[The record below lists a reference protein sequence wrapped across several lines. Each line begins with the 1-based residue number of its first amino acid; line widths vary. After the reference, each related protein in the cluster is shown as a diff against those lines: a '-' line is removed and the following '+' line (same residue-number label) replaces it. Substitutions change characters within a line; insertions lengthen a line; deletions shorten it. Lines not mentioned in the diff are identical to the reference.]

1 MVLYLKKIIKEKEMK
16 NSLMLKE
23 TVILYCEDDISLRD
37 ITANILKQFVKKL
50 YLADNG
56 ADGLKIFEEHKD
68 EIEIIITDINM
79 PKMNGLEMV
88 KEIKKINQ
96 NIPIIITTAFS
107 DSSYLIEAINIGI
120 DKYVLKPIDIKNLL
134 NAMDKSLL
142 FHELQDLYK
151 DSLTHLPN
159 RNKIVTDEKLF
170 DKMSL
175 ILIDI
180 DDFSILNELYGD
192 KNGDKIL
199 VAFSQKIKEFFKE
212 DFNIYRVGADQFA
225 VIDKDLKYSVK
236 DLKNMCENLIKNV
249 NDNGILID
257 NDTQILFSITI
268 AIAQTNDKKTY
279 EAALRALNYAKQ
291 KFIQLMVYD
300 PKLHDT
306 HKDYEFNMQWIKKL
320 RSGLNDGHF
329 KAFFQ
334 PIVDTKTKKPF
345 KYEALIR
352 YIDDNGEVVSP
363 GVFLPI
369 AKKAKLFSGII
380 KVMVKECF
388 NFVKEKKKNVSINLS
403 FEDLRNPDTLE
414 YILEQLENHK
424 DYAKYISFELLET
437 EEIKDFALVR
447 DFIDKA
453 HLYGCKIGVDDFG
466 AGYSNFNMLEELNVD
481 FIKID
486 GSLIKKIDIDE
497 NQEIIVDTIVS
508 FSKKTGI
515 KTVAEFVSSET
526 IFEKIASLGIDLA
539 QGFYFGKPIPE
550 GEVE

>member
-1 MVLYLKKIIKEKEMK
+1 METSNLKD
-16 NSLMLKE
+16 
-23 TVILYCEDDISLRD
+23 TVVLYCEDDIDLRN
-37 ITANILKQFVKKL
+37 ITAEVLKQFVKKL

-56 ADGLKIFEEHKD
+56 EIGLEIFQAHQE

-79 PKMNGLEMV
+79 PEMDGLEMA
-88 KEIKKINQ
+88 KKIKNINH
-96 NIPIIITTAFS
+96 NIPVIVTTAFS
-107 DSSYLIEAINIGI
+107 DSSYLIEAIEIGV
-120 DKYVLKPIDIKNLL
+120 DKYVLKPVDIKKLVQVMN
-134 NAMDKSLL
+134 NSLL
-142 FHELQDLYK
+142 YHELQDLYK
-151 DSLTHLPN
+151 DNLTHFPN
-159 RNKIVTDEKLF
+159 RNKIIKDEK
-170 DKMSL
+170 KYNEMSL

-199 VAFSQKIKEFFKE
+199 VAFSQKIKNFFKD
-212 DFNIYRVGADQFA
+212 DFIVYRVGADQFA
-225 VIDKDLKYSVK
+225 VVDKDLKYSQK
-236 DLKNMCENLIKNV
+236 KLKQMCEKFTKKI
-249 NDNGILID
+249 NDDGIRID

-268 AIAQTNDKKTY
+268 AIAQTNNQKTY
-279 EAALRALNYAKQ
+279 EAATRALNYAKQ
-291 KFIQLMVYD
+291 KFIQLMIYD

-369 AKKAKLFSGII
+369 AKKAKLFGGII
-380 KVMVKECF
+380 KLMVNECF
-388 NFVKEKKKNVSINLS
+388 NFVKEKQKNVSINLS

-414 YILEQLENHK
+414 YILEQLENNK

-508 FSKKTGI
+508 FSKKTRI

-526 IFEKIASLGIDLA
+526 IFEKISSLGIDLA
-539 QGFYFGKPIPE
+539 QGFYFGKPIPKE
-550 GEVE
+550 EV

>member
-1 MVLYLKKIIKEKEMK
+1 MLDENIISLK
-16 NSLMLKE
+16 NTS
-23 TVILYCEDDISLRD
+23 VLYCEDDIELRN
-37 ITANILKQFVKKL
+37 ITAEVLKQFVKEL

-56 ADGLKIFEEHKD
+56 LQGLELFKTHQE

-79 PKMNGLEMV
+79 PEMDGLEMV
-88 KEIKKINQ
+88 KQIKQINS
-96 NIPIIITTAFS
+96 NIPIIVTTAFS
-107 DSSYLIEAINIGI
+107 DSSYLIDAIDIGV
-120 DKYVLKPIDIKNLL
+120 DKYVLKPVDIKKLIKTMQN
-134 NAMDKSLL
+134 SLL
-142 FHELQDLYK
+142 YHEIQDLYK
-151 DSLTHLPN
+151 DNLTHLPN
-159 RNKIVTDEKLF
+159 RNKIIKDEKNA
-170 DKMSL
+170 DEMNL

-199 VAFSQKIKEFFKE
+199 VVFSKTLQNFFKD
-212 DFNIYRVGADQFA
+212 DFIIYRVGGNQFTI
-225 VIDKDLKYSVK
+225 VDKNLKYSPK
-236 DLKNMCENLIKNV
+236 ELKTMCEIFTKEI
-249 NDNGILID
+249 NDNGIYID

-268 AIAQTNDKKTY
+268 AIAQTNNQKTY
-279 EAALRALNYAKQ
+279 EAALRALNYAKR
-291 KFIQLMVYD
+291 KFIQIMVYD

-306 HKDYEFNMQWIKKL
+306 HKDYENNMRWIKKL
-320 RSGLNDGHF
+320 RTGLIDGHF

-352 YIDDNGEVVSP
+352 YVDDNGEVVSP

-380 KVMVKECF
+380 KLMAKECF
-388 NFVKEKKKNVSINLS
+388 SFVKEKRINVSLNLS

-414 YILEQLENHK
+414 FILEQLESHK
-424 DYAKYISFELLET
+424 DVAKYINFELLET

-486 GSLIKKIDIDE
+486 GSLIKKIDIDK

-515 KTVAEFVSSET
+515 ETVAEFVSSET

-539 QGFYFGKPIPE
+539 QGFYFGKPIPKE
-550 GEVE
+550 EVTTTL